1 MANKNNSK
9 NTRYRVFIH
18 ETVYDWN
25 GTHEVT
31 RLLGE
36 TWAASAARAISNV
49 KYRLGFKKPV
59 DTLYGPTVIQ
69 HFHAENVLEGGNLR

>member
-1 MANKNNSK
+1 MAKNNS
-9 NTRYRVFIH
+9 NTHYRVFIH
-18 ETVYDWN
+18 ETIHDLD

-49 KYRLGFKKPV
+49 KYRLGLKKPV

-69 HFHAENVLEGGNLR
+69 RFYTENI